1 MVTSYR
7 PYVRPRGSEP
17 HIDLV
22 DGPEDLV
29 TSNRPDVRPRGSE
42 PHKDLD
48 GDSLEDGLPHTD
60 HMLGPEG
67 QNLI

>member
-7 PYVRPRGSEP
+7 PYGRPRGSEP

-22 DGPEDLV
+22 DSEPHIDLVDDGPEDW
-29 TSNRPDVRPRGSE
+29 
-42 PHKDLD
+42 
-48 GDSLEDGLPHTD
+48 LPHID
-60 HMLGPEG
+60 HILGPEG